1 MLTPTPISQV
11 PGFWS
16 RITGRSAAEFG
27 VHLADSLARRYPVEL
42 DQEGRSRLSAERLA
56 RILEQCF
63 SEASAFRQSQR
74 LGWFSRARM
83 ANAFKWS
90 LLEAGYSAPFVDL
103 ATEGLVVYLNRPPEP
118 NAAIDAAQRKR
129 ERKAGKL
136 KTAAEPAKIT
146 QDTGETAPAKPAYSR
161 AHPSPRYQELT
172 RLYRQ
177 MHEQGENFLGIPP
190 EQTFP
195 GQSLPPQAAR
205 IKRLIDATGSRR
217 ILDYGSGKGQQ
228 YQARDITLPG
238 VPGQWPSIQAYWGVD
253 EIVCYDPAYPP
264 YSELPRGAFD
274 GVISTDVLE
283 HCPEEDIP
291 WILDEIFSYAR
302 KFVFANVACYPAKKR
317 LPTGE
322 NAHCTIRP
330 LKWWEEQIHAVA
342 RKHPGVN
349 YEVWIQWKDS
359 AGKLDEK
366 AIRR

>member
-1 MLTPTPISQV
+1 MLNRLTARPAID
-11 PGFWS
+11 
-16 RITGRSAAEFG
+16 FG
-27 VHLADSLARRYPVEL
+27 DALARRFAELYPPAL
-42 DQEGRSRLSAERLA
+42 DKPDAPGISANRLA
-56 RILEQCF
+56 RIMEGLCLQ
-63 SEASAFRQSQR
+63 AQAFRLEHG
-74 LGWFSRARM
+74 LGYYRRARL
-83 ANAFKWS
+83 AHAFKWR
-90 LLEAGYSAPFVDL
+90 LIEFGYSKPLIEA
-103 ATEGLVVYLNRPPEP
+103 ATEALVVYLNRPPEP
-118 NAAIDAAQRKR
+118 NAAIDAAWKKR

-136 KTAAEPAKIT
+136 KIAAEPAKIT